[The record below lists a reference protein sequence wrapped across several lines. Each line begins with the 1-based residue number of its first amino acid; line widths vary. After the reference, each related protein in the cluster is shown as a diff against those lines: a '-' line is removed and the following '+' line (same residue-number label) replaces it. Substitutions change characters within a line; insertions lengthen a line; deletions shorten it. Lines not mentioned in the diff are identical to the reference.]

1 MIEWFYPNQ
10 QEGAAHVHLQPGN
23 QPTGRRVPPL
33 PKAPAGFG
41 RGPRRRLILKM
52 MQIGDCSGV
61 QVNIITEQSS
71 LSRPAV
77 SRHLNTLKDA
87 GLIKLRREGTKSY
100 YYFDTDPEPLTALLC
115 PLAHTRAIMGRRPER
130 REQPL

>member
-23 QPTGRRVPPL
+23 QPTGTSSAAAESACWL
-33 PKAPAGFG
+33 W

-52 MQIGDCSGV
+52 MQIADCGGIR
-61 QVNIITEQSS
+61 VNIITEQSS

-77 SRHLNTLKDA
+77 SRHLNILKDA
-87 GLIKLRREGTKSY
+87 GLIKLRREGTKNY

-115 PLAHTRAIMGRRPER
+115 LLAHTRAIMGRRPER

>member
-23 QPTGRRVPPL
+23 QPTGTSSAAAESACWL
-33 PKAPAGFG
+33 WH
-41 RGPRRRLILKM
+41 GPRRRLILKM
-52 MQIGDCSGV
+52 MQIEDCSGV

-77 SRHLNTLKDA
+77 SRHLNILKDA

-115 PLAHTRAIMGRRPER
+115 LLAHTRAIMGRRPER

>member
-1 MIEWFYPNQ
+1 MSISSREI
-10 QEGAAHVHLQPGN
+10 N
-23 QPTGRRVPPL
+23 QPARVPPL

-41 RGPRRRLILKM
+41 ADPGGIR
-52 MQIGDCSGV
+52 
-61 QVNIITEQSS
+61 VNIITEQSS

-77 SRHLNTLKDA
+77 SRHLNILKDA
-87 GLIKLRREGTKSY
+87 GLIKLRREGTKNY

-115 PLAHTRAIMGRRPER
+115 LLAHTRAIMGRRPER